1 MKEAARV
8 SGLFNDFQTPGQ
20 AGFFAAA
27 FLALIATFLR
37 LM

>member
-1 MKEAARV
+1 M
-8 SGLFNDFQTPGQ
+8 SGLFDFFRMPGQ

-27 FLALIATFLR
+27 FLALIAVFLR